1 MIKGTMQLPGGHME
15 YGESFEETAKREVLE
30 ETDLEIG
37 DIKFL
42 IATNDVF
49 GEGKH
54 YITIFV
60 TAVIVGE
67 NKVPKVCDQAAQSP
81 KNAVYMIYGTGVL

>member
-30 ETDLEIG
+30 ET
-37 DIKFL
+37 
-42 IATNDVF
+42 DVF